1 MYCNKISTMNDEDFK
16 IDIND
21 LTDSLQKSLTTI
33 KSAEK
38 ERKSSTDELTKENL
52 EDFILKYAG
61 RLVKD
66 GVELVDDL
74 KTTFVQS
81 LDPREIESLAETFK
95 GVTGALTILKDLQ
108 VNKEKSK
115 TSKELKTMEIEAKK
129 DRAMEAVATN
139 VLKIN
144 RDELFKK
151 LINDAEV
158 IEAEFKMLSASE

>member
-1 MYCNKISTMNDEDFK
+1 MNDEDFK

-38 ERKSSTDELTKENL
+38 ERKGSTDELTKENL

-129 DRAMEAVATN
+129 DRALEAVATN

-151 LINDAEV
+151 LMNDAEV